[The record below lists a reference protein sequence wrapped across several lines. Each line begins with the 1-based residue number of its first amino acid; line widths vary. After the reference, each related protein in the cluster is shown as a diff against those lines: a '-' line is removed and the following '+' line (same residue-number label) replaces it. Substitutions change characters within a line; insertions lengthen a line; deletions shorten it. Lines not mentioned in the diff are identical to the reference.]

1 MIKLNIINYPY
12 NFLLTNGKS
21 YYYNLNKIIYI
32 KDYVTL
38 LSIFD

>member
-1 MIKLNIINYPY
+1 MIKLNVINYLY

-21 YYYNLNKIIYI
+21 YYNLNKIIYI